1 MRRGLRC
8 SCRRTWALGPAL
20 FAPLMALTAEAMPHR
35 RSPTSIR
42 ESPVLKDRQP
52 ADASRRVQRR
62 SNSTTLVILN
72 IKQQECIYEP
82 QHGDCHEFGRVLQG
96 YTSQDAIL
104 KYTKAT
110 AGYGIGYLLDHDY
123 KAIYLEALSAVPP
136 ETKRGG
142 IRILEFGCG
151 GGMNLVHLMSVF
163 ERGAVGVET
172 AVGTDFSPVLIEAA
186 RREAKNYLNERNS
199 QKISFHVAK
208 NETLVEDLVASMA
221 VEKEALKNSFH
232 FILGVNTIRYCH
244 RAKKQVECARDVF
257 DMLAPGGV
265 CVVIDM
271 NDRFPLFRSAL
282 KSRFGGRS
290 EALEECYI
298 PSLSEYTDPFESV
311 GFEVLNSEHFC
322 WIPHSA
328 GEPLSRVLAVLTPVL
343 NTVARSRAMRSLVVA
358 RKPISQGRQ

>member
-1 MRRGLRC
+1 
-8 SCRRTWALGPAL
+8 
-20 FAPLMALTAEAMPHR
+20 
-35 RSPTSIR
+35 
-42 ESPVLKDRQP
+42 
-52 ADASRRVQRR
+52 
-62 SNSTTLVILN
+62 
-72 IKQQECIYEP
+72 
-82 QHGDCHEFGRVLQG
+82 
-96 YTSQDAIL
+96 
-104 KYTKAT
+104 
-110 AGYGIGYLLDHDY
+110 
-123 KAIYLEALSAVPP
+123 
-136 ETKRGG
+136 
-142 IRILEFGCG
+142 
-151 GGMNLVHLMSVF
+151 
-163 ERGAVGVET
+163 
-172 AVGTDFSPVLIEAA
+172 
-186 RREAKNYLNERNS
+186 
-199 QKISFHVAK
+199 
-208 NETLVEDLVASMA
+208 MA

-311 GFEVLNSEHFC
+311 GFEVLNREHFC

-343 NTVARSRAMRSLVVA
+343 NTVA
-358 RKPISQGRQ
+358 